1 MDHDPKKLH
10 DRALE
15 YHEHPVPGKIKI
27 VLTKSAETADDL
39 TLAYSPGVAEPVREI
54 AKNPADAYRY
64 TGKGNS
70 VAIIS
75 NGTAILGLGA
85 LGPLASKPVMEGK
98 ALLFNRFAHI
108 NAIDIEVDNK
118 SVEDFITT
126 VEAIAE
132 TFGGINLEDIK
143 APECFIIER
152 ELQKRCHIPI
162 FHDDQHGTA
171 IVTTAGILNAV
182 ELQGKKIE
190 DCKVVCVGAGAAG
203 VACSDFLIACG
214 AKKENFFMIDRHGVI
229 RSDRP
234 QWNNGEKPRFVNDSG
249 PKTLQEAI
257 KDADI
262 MLGVSGPGLVT
273 EEDVKSMADKAV
285 IFACSNPDPEVDPAI
300 IRQVRPDIIIGTG
313 RSDYPNQIN
322 NVLCFPFLFRG
333 TLDVRATCINTEMM
347 KAAMNALREVAKL
360 PVPPEVVKAAQV
372 DHLEYGRDYLIPK
385 PMDPRLYTHVS
396 RAVAE
401 AAVKSGVAQ
410 IPLPEHY
417 MEEYFFGIKAQ

>member
-1 MDHDPKKLH
+1 MSHDAKLLH
-10 DRALE
+10 DRALA
-15 YHEHPVPGKIKI
+15 YHENPVPGKIKI
-27 VLTKSAETADDL
+27 EITKPAETADDL

-54 AKNPADAYRY
+54 AKDPENAYRY

-75 NGTAILGLGA
+75 NGTAILGLGN

-98 ALLFNRFAHI
+98 ALLFKRFADI

-126 VEAIAE
+126 VECIAN
-132 TFGGINLEDIK
+132 TFGGVNLEDIK
-143 APECFIIER
+143 APECFEIER
-152 ELQKRCHIPI
+152 ELIKRCKVPI

-203 VACSDFLIACG
+203 IACSDFLIKCG
-214 AKKENFFMIDRHGVI
+214 AKKENFFMVDRHGVI

-234 QWNNGEKPRFVNDSG
+234 QYNNGEKPRFINDAG
-249 PKTLQEAI
+249 PKTLKEAMEN
-257 KDADI
+257 ADVL
-262 MLGVSGPGLVT
+262 LGVSGPGLIDDQEVIH
-273 EEDVKSMADKAV
+273 MAKNAV
-285 IFACSNPDPEVDPAI
+285 IFACSNPDPEVDPE
-300 IRQVRPDIIIGTG
+300 VVSKLRPDIIMGTG

-322 NVLCFPFLFRG
+322 NVLCFPYLFRG
-333 TLDVRATCINTEMM
+333 ALDVRATCINTEMM
-347 KAAMNALREVAKL
+347 KAAMNALRNLAKG
-360 PVPPEVVKAAQV
+360 PVPAEVVKAAQV

-385 PMDPRLYTHVS
+385 PMDARLKEKLS
-396 RAVAE
+396 SAVAK
-401 AAVKSGVAQ
+401 AAVDSGVAQ
-410 IPLPEHY
+410 IPLPDCY
-417 MEEYFFGIKAQ
+417 K

>member
-1 MDHDPKKLH
+1 MSHDAKLLH
-10 DRALE
+10 DRALA
-15 YHEHPVPGKIKI
+15 YHENPVPGKIKI
-27 VLTKSAETADDL
+27 EITKPAETADDL

-54 AKNPADAYRY
+54 AKDPENAYRY

-75 NGTAILGLGA
+75 NGTAILGLGN

-98 ALLFNRFAHI
+98 ALLFKRFADI

-126 VEAIAE
+126 VECIAN
-132 TFGGINLEDIK
+132 TFGGVNLEDIK
-143 APECFIIER
+143 APECFEIEC
-152 ELQKRCHIPI
+152 ELIKRCKVPI

-203 VACSDFLIACG
+203 IACSDFLIKCG
-214 AKKENFFMIDRHGVI
+214 AKKENFFMVDRHGVI

-234 QWNNGEKPRFVNDSG
+234 QYNNGEKPRFINDAG
-249 PKTLQEAI
+249 PKTLKEAMEN
-257 KDADI
+257 ADVL
-262 MLGVSGPGLVT
+262 LGVSGPGLIDDQEVIH
-273 EEDVKSMADKAV
+273 MAKNAV
-285 IFACSNPDPEVDPAI
+285 IFACSNPDPEVDPE
-300 IRQVRPDIIIGTG
+300 VVSKLRPDIIMGTG

-322 NVLCFPFLFRG
+322 NVLCFPYLFRG
-333 TLDVRATCINTEMM
+333 ALDVRATCINTEMM
-347 KAAMNALREVAKL
+347 KAAMNALRNLAKE
-360 PVPPEVVKAAQV
+360 PVPAEVVKAAQV

-385 PMDPRLYTHVS
+385 PMDARLKEKLS
-396 RAVAE
+396 SAVAK
-401 AAVKSGVAQ
+401 AAVDSGVAQ
-410 IPLPEHY
+410 IPLPDCY
-417 MEEYFFGIKAQ
+417 K

>member
-1 MDHDPKKLH
+1 MSHDAKLLH
-10 DRALE
+10 DRALA
-15 YHEHPVPGKIKI
+15 YHENPVPGKIKI
-27 VLTKSAETADDL
+27 EITKPAETADDL

-54 AKNPADAYRY
+54 AKDPENAYRY

-75 NGTAILGLGA
+75 NGTAILGLGN

-98 ALLFNRFAHI
+98 ALLFKRFADI

-126 VEAIAE
+126 VECIAN
-132 TFGGINLEDIK
+132 TFGGVNLEDIK
-143 APECFIIER
+143 APECFEIER
-152 ELQKRCHIPI
+152 ELIKRCKVPI

-203 VACSDFLIACG
+203 VACSDFLIKCG
-214 AKKENFFMIDRHGVI
+214 AKKENFFMVDRHGVI

-234 QWNNGEKPRFVNDSG
+234 QYNNGEKPRFINDAG
-249 PKTLQEAI
+249 PKTLKEAMEN
-257 KDADI
+257 ADVL
-262 MLGVSGPGLVT
+262 LGVSGPGLIDDQEVIH
-273 EEDVKSMADKAV
+273 MAKNAV
-285 IFACSNPDPEVDPAI
+285 IFACSNPDPEVDPE
-300 IRQVRPDIIIGTG
+300 VVSKLRPDIIMGTG

-322 NVLCFPFLFRG
+322 NVLCFPYLFRG
-333 TLDVRATCINTEMM
+333 ALDVRATCINTEMM
-347 KAAMNALREVAKL
+347 KAAMNALRNLAKE
-360 PVPPEVVKAAQV
+360 PVPAEVVKAAQV

-385 PMDPRLYTHVS
+385 PMDARLKEKLS
-396 RAVAE
+396 SAVTK
-401 AAVKSGVAQ
+401 AAVDSGVAQ
-410 IPLPEHY
+410 IPLPDCY
-417 MEEYFFGIKAQ
+417 K

>member
-1 MDHDPKKLH
+1 MSHDAKLLH
-10 DRALE
+10 DRALA
-15 YHEHPVPGKIKI
+15 YHENPVPGKIKI
-27 VLTKSAETADDL
+27 EITKPAETADDL

-54 AKNPADAYRY
+54 AKDPENAYRY

-75 NGTAILGLGA
+75 NGTAILGLGN

-98 ALLFNRFAHI
+98 ALLFKRFADI

-126 VEAIAE
+126 VECIAN
-132 TFGGINLEDIK
+132 TFGGVNLEDIK
-143 APECFIIER
+143 APECFEIER
-152 ELQKRCHIPI
+152 ELIKRCKVPI

-203 VACSDFLIACG
+203 IACSDFLIKCG
-214 AKKENFFMIDRHGVI
+214 AKKENFFMVDRHGVI

-234 QWNNGEKPRFVNDSG
+234 QYNNGEKPRFVNDAG
-249 PKTLQEAI
+249 PKTLKEAMEN
-257 KDADI
+257 ADVL
-262 MLGVSGPGLVT
+262 LGVSGPGLIDDQEVIH
-273 EEDVKSMADKAV
+273 MAKNAV
-285 IFACSNPDPEVDPAI
+285 IFACSNPDPEVDPE
-300 IRQVRPDIIIGTG
+300 VVSKLRPDIIMGTG

-322 NVLCFPFLFRG
+322 NVLCFPYLFRG
-333 TLDVRATCINTEMM
+333 ALDVRATCINTEMM
-347 KAAMNALREVAKL
+347 KAAMNALRNLAKE
-360 PVPPEVVKAAQV
+360 PVPAEVVKAAQV

-385 PMDPRLYTHVS
+385 PMDARLKEKLS
-396 RAVAE
+396 SAVAK
-401 AAVKSGVAQ
+401 AAVDSGVAQ
-410 IPLPEHY
+410 IPLPDCY
-417 MEEYFFGIKAQ
+417 K

>member
-1 MDHDPKKLH
+1 MSHDAKLLH
-10 DRALE
+10 DRALA
-15 YHEHPVPGKIKI
+15 YHENPVPGKIKI
-27 VLTKSAETADDL
+27 EITKPAETADDL

-54 AKNPADAYRY
+54 AKDPENAYRY

-75 NGTAILGLGA
+75 NGTAILGLGN

-98 ALLFNRFAHI
+98 ALLFKRFADI

-126 VEAIAE
+126 VECIAN
-132 TFGGINLEDIK
+132 TFGGVNLEDIK
-143 APECFIIER
+143 APECFEIER
-152 ELQKRCHIPI
+152 ELIKRCKVPI

-203 VACSDFLIACG
+203 VACSDFLIKWG
-214 AKKENFFMIDRHGVI
+214 AKKENFFMVDRHGVI

-234 QWNNGEKPRFVNDSG
+234 QYNNGEKPRFINDAG
-249 PKTLQEAI
+249 PKTLKEAMEN
-257 KDADI
+257 ADVL
-262 MLGVSGPGLVT
+262 LGVSGPGLIDDQEVIH
-273 EEDVKSMADKAV
+273 MAKNAV
-285 IFACSNPDPEVDPAI
+285 IFACSNPDPEVDPE
-300 IRQVRPDIIIGTG
+300 VVSKLRPDIIMGTG

-322 NVLCFPFLFRG
+322 NVLCFPYLFRG
-333 TLDVRATCINTEMM
+333 ALDVRATCINTEMM
-347 KAAMNALREVAKL
+347 KAAMNALRNLAKE
-360 PVPPEVVKAAQV
+360 PVPAEVVKAAQV

-385 PMDPRLYTHVS
+385 PMDARLKEKLS
-396 RAVAE
+396 SAVAK
-401 AAVKSGVAQ
+401 AAVDSGVAQ
-410 IPLPEHY
+410 IPLPDCY
-417 MEEYFFGIKAQ
+417 K

>member
-1 MDHDPKKLH
+1 MSHDAKLLH
-10 DRALE
+10 DRALA
-15 YHEHPVPGKIKI
+15 YHENPVPGKIKI
-27 VLTKSAETADDL
+27 EITKPAETADDL

-54 AKNPADAYRY
+54 AKDPENAYRY

-75 NGTAILGLGA
+75 NGTAILGLGN

-98 ALLFNRFAHI
+98 ALLFKRFADI

-126 VEAIAE
+126 VECIAN
-132 TFGGINLEDIK
+132 TFGGVNLEDIK
-143 APECFIIER
+143 APECFEIER
-152 ELQKRCHIPI
+152 ELIKRCKVPI

-203 VACSDFLIACG
+203 IACSDFLIKCG
-214 AKKENFFMIDRHGVI
+214 AKKENFFMVDRHGVI

-234 QWNNGEKPRFVNDSG
+234 QYNNGEKPRFINDAG
-249 PKTLQEAI
+249 PKTLKEAMEN
-257 KDADI
+257 ADVL
-262 MLGVSGPGLVT
+262 LGVSGPGLIDDQEVIH
-273 EEDVKSMADKAV
+273 MAKNAV
-285 IFACSNPDPEVDPAI
+285 IFACSNPDPEDDPE
-300 IRQVRPDIIIGTG
+300 VVSKLRPDIIMGTG

-322 NVLCFPFLFRG
+322 NVLCFPYLFRG
-333 TLDVRATCINTEMM
+333 ALDVRATCINTEMM
-347 KAAMNALREVAKL
+347 KAAMNALRNLAKE
-360 PVPPEVVKAAQV
+360 PVPAEVVKAAQV

-385 PMDPRLYTHVS
+385 PMDARLKEKLS
-396 RAVAE
+396 SAVAK
-401 AAVKSGVAQ
+401 AAVDSGVAQ
-410 IPLPEHY
+410 IPLPDCY
-417 MEEYFFGIKAQ
+417 K

>member
-1 MDHDPKKLH
+1 MSHDAKLLH
-10 DRALE
+10 DRALA
-15 YHEHPVPGKIKI
+15 YHENPVPGKIKI
-27 VLTKSAETADDL
+27 EITKPAETADDL

-54 AKNPADAYRY
+54 AKDPENAYRY

-75 NGTAILGLGA
+75 NGTAILGLGN

-98 ALLFNRFAHI
+98 ALLFKRFADI

-126 VEAIAE
+126 VECIAN
-132 TFGGINLEDIK
+132 TFGGVNLEDIK
-143 APECFIIER
+143 APECFEIER
-152 ELQKRCHIPI
+152 ELIKRCKVPI

-203 VACSDFLIACG
+203 IACSDFLIKCG
-214 AKKENFFMIDRHGVI
+214 AKKENFFMVDRHGVI

-234 QWNNGEKPRFVNDSG
+234 QYNNGEKPRFINDAG
-249 PKTLQEAI
+249 PKTLKEAMEN
-257 KDADI
+257 ADVL
-262 MLGVSGPGLVT
+262 LGVSGPGLIDDQEVIH
-273 EEDVKSMADKAV
+273 MAKNAV
-285 IFACSNPDPEVDPAI
+285 IFACSNPDPEVDPE
-300 IRQVRPDIIIGTG
+300 VVSKLRPDIIMGTG

-322 NVLCFPFLFRG
+322 NVLCFPYLFRG
-333 TLDVRATCINTEMM
+333 ALDVRATCINTEMM
-347 KAAMNALREVAKL
+347 KAAMNALRNLAKE
-360 PVPPEVVKAAQV
+360 PVPAEVVKAAQV

-385 PMDPRLYTHVS
+385 PMDARLKEKLS
-396 RAVAE
+396 SAVAK
-401 AAVKSGVAQ
+401 AAVDSGVAQ
-410 IPLPEHY
+410 IPLPDCY
-417 MEEYFFGIKAQ
+417 K

>member
-1 MDHDPKKLH
+1 MSHDAKLLH
-10 DRALE
+10 DRALA
-15 YHEHPVPGKIKI
+15 YHENPVPGKIKI
-27 VLTKSAETADDL
+27 EITKPAETADDL

-54 AKNPADAYRY
+54 AKDPENAYRY

-75 NGTAILGLGA
+75 NGTAILGLGN

-98 ALLFNRFAHI
+98 ALLFKRFADI

-126 VEAIAE
+126 VECIAN
-132 TFGGINLEDIK
+132 TFGGVNLEDIK
-143 APECFIIER
+143 APECFEIER
-152 ELQKRCHIPI
+152 ELIKRCKVPI

-203 VACSDFLIACG
+203 IACSDFLIKCG
-214 AKKENFFMIDRHGVI
+214 AKKENFFMVDRHGVI

-234 QWNNGEKPRFVNDSG
+234 QYNNGEKPRFINDAG
-249 PKTLQEAI
+249 PKTLKEAMEN
-257 KDADI
+257 ADVL
-262 MLGVSGPGLVT
+262 LGVSGPGLIDDQEVIH
-273 EEDVKSMADKAV
+273 MAKNAV
-285 IFACSNPDPEVDPAI
+285 IFACSNPDPEVDPE
-300 IRQVRPDIIIGTG
+300 VVSKLRPDIIMGTG

-322 NVLCFPFLFRG
+322 NVLCFPYLFRG
-333 TLDVRATCINTEMM
+333 ALDVRATCINTEMM
-347 KAAMNALREVAKL
+347 KAAMNALRNLAKE
-360 PVPPEVVKAAQV
+360 PVPAEVVKAAQV

-385 PMDPRLYTHVS
+385 PMDARLKEKLS
-396 RAVAE
+396 SAVTK
-401 AAVKSGVAQ
+401 AAVDSGVAQ
-410 IPLPEHY
+410 IPLPDCY
-417 MEEYFFGIKAQ
+417 K

>member
-1 MDHDPKKLH
+1 MSHDAKLLH
-10 DRALE
+10 DRALA
-15 YHEHPVPGKIKI
+15 YHEKPVPGKIKI
-27 VLTKSAETADDL
+27 EITKPAETADDL

-54 AKNPADAYRY
+54 AKDPENAYRY

-75 NGTAILGLGA
+75 NGTAILGLGN

-98 ALLFNRFAHI
+98 ALLFKRFADI

-126 VEAIAE
+126 VECIAN
-132 TFGGINLEDIK
+132 TFGGVNLEDIK
-143 APECFIIER
+143 APECFEIER
-152 ELQKRCHIPI
+152 ELIKRCKVPI

-203 VACSDFLIACG
+203 IACSDFLIKCG
-214 AKKENFFMIDRHGVI
+214 AKKENFFMVDRHGVI

-234 QWNNGEKPRFVNDSG
+234 QYNNGEKPRFINDSG
-249 PKTLQEAI
+249 PKTLKEAMEN
-257 KDADI
+257 ANVL
-262 MLGVSGPGLVT
+262 LGVSGPGLIDDQEVIH
-273 EEDVKSMADKAV
+273 MAKNAV
-285 IFACSNPDPEVDPAI
+285 IFACSNPDPEVDPE
-300 IRQVRPDIIIGTG
+300 VVSKLRPDIIMGTG

-322 NVLCFPFLFRG
+322 NVLCFPYLFRG
-333 TLDVRATCINTEMM
+333 ALDVRATCINTEMM
-347 KAAMNALREVAKL
+347 KAAMNALRNLAKE
-360 PVPPEVVKAAQV
+360 PVPAEVVKAAQV

-385 PMDPRLYTHVS
+385 PMDARLKEKLS
-396 RAVAE
+396 SAVAK
-401 AAVKSGVAQ
+401 AAVDSGVAQ
-410 IPLPEHY
+410 IPLPDCY
-417 MEEYFFGIKAQ
+417 K

>member
-1 MDHDPKKLH
+1 MSHDAKLLH
-10 DRALE
+10 DRALA
-15 YHEHPVPGKIKI
+15 YHENPVPGKIKI
-27 VLTKSAETADDL
+27 EITKPAETADDL

-54 AKNPADAYRY
+54 AKDPENAYRY

-75 NGTAILGLGA
+75 NGTAILGLGN

-98 ALLFNRFAHI
+98 ALLFKRFADI

-126 VEAIAE
+126 VECIAN
-132 TFGGINLEDIK
+132 TFGGVNLEDIK
-143 APECFIIER
+143 APECFEIER
-152 ELQKRCHIPI
+152 ELIKRCKVPI

-203 VACSDFLIACG
+203 IACSDFLIKCG
-214 AKKENFFMIDRHGVI
+214 AKKENFFMVDRHGVI

-234 QWNNGEKPRFVNDSG
+234 QYNNGEKPRFINDAG
-249 PKTLQEAI
+249 PKTLKEAMEN
-257 KDADI
+257 ADVL
-262 MLGVSGPGLVT
+262 LGVSGPGLIDDQEVIH
-273 EEDVKSMADKAV
+273 MAKNAV
-285 IFACSNPDPEVDPAI
+285 IFACSNPAPEVDPE
-300 IRQVRPDIIIGTG
+300 VVSKLRPDIIMGTG

-322 NVLCFPFLFRG
+322 NVLCFPYLFRG
-333 TLDVRATCINTEMM
+333 ALDVRATCINTEMM
-347 KAAMNALREVAKL
+347 KAAMNALRNLAKE
-360 PVPPEVVKAAQV
+360 PVPAEVVKAAQV

-385 PMDPRLYTHVS
+385 PMDARLKEKLS
-396 RAVAE
+396 SAVAK
-401 AAVKSGVAQ
+401 AAVDSGVAQ
-410 IPLPEHY
+410 IPLPDCY
-417 MEEYFFGIKAQ
+417 K

>member
-1 MDHDPKKLH
+1 MSHDAKLLH
-10 DRALE
+10 DRALA
-15 YHEHPVPGKIKI
+15 YHENPVPGKIKI
-27 VLTKSAETADDL
+27 EITKPAETADDL

-54 AKNPADAYRY
+54 AKDPENAYRY

-75 NGTAILGLGA
+75 NGTAILGLGN

-98 ALLFNRFAHI
+98 ALLFKRFADI

-126 VEAIAE
+126 VECIAN
-132 TFGGINLEDIK
+132 TFGGVNLEDIK
-143 APECFIIER
+143 APECFEIER
-152 ELQKRCHIPI
+152 ELIKRCKVPI

-203 VACSDFLIACG
+203 IACSDFLIKCG
-214 AKKENFFMIDRHGVI
+214 AKKENFFMVDRHGVI

-234 QWNNGEKPRFVNDSG
+234 QYNNGEKPRFINDAG
-249 PKTLQEAI
+249 PKTLKEAMEN
-257 KDADI
+257 ADVL
-262 MLGVSGPGLVT
+262 LGVSGPGLIDDQEVIH
-273 EEDVKSMADKAV
+273 MAKNAV
-285 IFACSNPDPEVDPAI
+285 IFACSNPDPEVDPE
-300 IRQVRPDIIIGTG
+300 VVSKLRPDIIMGTG

-322 NVLCFPFLFRG
+322 NVLCFPYLFRG
-333 TLDVRATCINTEMM
+333 ALDVRATCINTEMM
-347 KAAMNALREVAKL
+347 KAAMNALRNLAKE
-360 PVPPEVVKAAQV
+360 PVPAEVVKAAQV

-385 PMDPRLYTHVS
+385 PMDARLKEKLS
-396 RAVAE
+396 SAVAKV
-401 AAVKSGVAQ
+401 AVDSGVAQ
-410 IPLPEHY
+410 IPLPDCY
-417 MEEYFFGIKAQ
+417 K

>member
-1 MDHDPKKLH
+1 MSESKKSLH
-10 DRALE
+10 DRALA
-15 YHEHPVPGKIKI
+15 YHENPTPGKIKI
-27 VLTKSAETADDL
+27 VITKPAETADDL

-54 AKNPADAYRY
+54 ADNPDNAYRF

-98 ALLFNRFAHI
+98 ALLFNRFAGI
-108 NAIDIEVDNK
+108 NAIDIEVNNK

-126 VEAIAE
+126 VECIAD

-152 ELQKRCHIPI
+152 ELIKRCKVPV

-190 DCKVVCVGAGAAG
+190 ECKVVCVGAGAAG
-203 VACSDFLIACG
+203 VACSQFLLDCG

-234 QWNNGEKPRFVNDSG
+234 QYNNGEKPRFINDAG
-249 PKTLQEAI
+249 PKTLAEAI

-262 MLGVSGPGLVT
+262 LLGVSGPGLVS
-273 EEDVKSMADKAV
+273 EDDVKSMAPKAI
-285 IFACSNPDPEVDPAI
+285 IFACSNPDPEVDPEVVH
-300 IRQVRPDIIIGTG
+300 RLRPDIIMGTG

-333 TLDVRATCINTEMM
+333 ALDVRATAINLEM
-347 KAAMNALREVAKL
+347 KQAAMEALRALAHE
-360 PVPPEVVKAAQV
+360 PVPAEVEKASGGQ
-372 DHLEYGRDYLIPK
+372 HLEYGPEYLIPK
-385 PMDPRLYTHVS
+385 PMDPRLLERVPK
-396 RAVAE
+396 AVAQ

-410 IPLPEHY
+410 VPLPDKY
-417 MEEYFFGIKAQ
+417 K

>member
-1 MDHDPKKLH
+1 MSHDAKLLH
-10 DRALE
+10 DRALA
-15 YHEHPVPGKIKI
+15 YHENPVPGKIKI
-27 VLTKSAETADDL
+27 EITKPAETADDL

-54 AKNPADAYRY
+54 AKDPENAYRY

-75 NGTAILGLGA
+75 NGTAILGLGN

-98 ALLFNRFAHI
+98 ALLFKRFADI

-126 VEAIAE
+126 VECIAN
-132 TFGGINLEDIK
+132 TFGGVNLEDIK
-143 APECFIIER
+143 APECFEIER
-152 ELQKRCHIPI
+152 ELIKHCKVPI

-203 VACSDFLIACG
+203 IACSDFLIKCG
-214 AKKENFFMIDRHGVI
+214 AKKENFFMVDRHGVI

-234 QWNNGEKPRFVNDSG
+234 QYNNGEKPRFINDAG
-249 PKTLQEAI
+249 PKTLKEAMEN
-257 KDADI
+257 ADVL
-262 MLGVSGPGLVT
+262 LGVSGPGLIDDQEVIH
-273 EEDVKSMADKAV
+273 MAKNAV
-285 IFACSNPDPEVDPAI
+285 IFACSNPDPEVDPE
-300 IRQVRPDIIIGTG
+300 VVSKLRPDIIMGTG

-322 NVLCFPFLFRG
+322 NVLCFPYLFRG
-333 TLDVRATCINTEMM
+333 ALDVRATCINTEMM
-347 KAAMNALREVAKL
+347 KAAMNALRNLAKE
-360 PVPPEVVKAAQV
+360 PVPAEVVKAAQV

-385 PMDPRLYTHVS
+385 PMDARLKEKLS
-396 RAVAE
+396 SAVAR
-401 AAVKSGVAQ
+401 AAVDSGVAQ
-410 IPLPEHY
+410 IPLPDCY
-417 MEEYFFGIKAQ
+417 K

>member
-1 MDHDPKKLH
+1 MSHDAKLLH
-10 DRALE
+10 DRALA
-15 YHEHPVPGKIKI
+15 YHENPVPGKIKI
-27 VLTKSAETADDL
+27 EITKPAETADDL

-54 AKNPADAYRY
+54 AKDPENAYRY

-75 NGTAILGLGA
+75 NGTAILGLGN

-98 ALLFNRFAHI
+98 ALLFKRFADI

-126 VEAIAE
+126 VECIAN
-132 TFGGINLEDIK
+132 TFGGVNLEDIK
-143 APECFIIER
+143 APECFEIER
-152 ELQKRCHIPI
+152 ELIKRCKVPI

-203 VACSDFLIACG
+203 IACSDFLIKCG
-214 AKKENFFMIDRHGVI
+214 AKKENFFMVDRHGVI

-234 QWNNGEKPRFVNDSG
+234 QYNNGEKPRFINDAG
-249 PKTLQEAI
+249 PKTLKEAMEN
-257 KDADI
+257 ADVL
-262 MLGVSGPGLVT
+262 LGVSGPGLIDDQEVIH
-273 EEDVKSMADKAV
+273 MAKNAV
-285 IFACSNPDPEVDPAI
+285 IFACSNPDPEVDPK
-300 IRQVRPDIIIGTG
+300 VVSKLRPDIIMGTG

-322 NVLCFPFLFRG
+322 NVLCFPYLFRG
-333 TLDVRATCINTEMM
+333 ALDVRATCINTEMM
-347 KAAMNALREVAKL
+347 KAAMNALRNLAKE
-360 PVPPEVVKAAQV
+360 PVPAEVVKAAQV

-385 PMDPRLYTHVS
+385 PMDARLKEKLS
-396 RAVAE
+396 SAVAK
-401 AAVKSGVAQ
+401 AAVDSGVAQ
-410 IPLPEHY
+410 IPLPDCY
-417 MEEYFFGIKAQ
+417 K

>member
-1 MDHDPKKLH
+1 MSHDAKLLH
-10 DRALE
+10 DRALA
-15 YHEHPVPGKIKI
+15 YHENPVPGKIKI
-27 VLTKSAETADDL
+27 EITKPAETADDL

-54 AKNPADAYRY
+54 AKDPENAYRY

-75 NGTAILGLGA
+75 NGTAILGLGN

-98 ALLFNRFAHI
+98 ALLFKRFADI

-126 VEAIAE
+126 VECIAN
-132 TFGGINLEDIK
+132 TFGGVNLEDIK
-143 APECFIIER
+143 APECFEIER
-152 ELQKRCHIPI
+152 ELIKRCKVPI

-203 VACSDFLIACG
+203 VACSDFLIKCG
-214 AKKENFFMIDRHGVI
+214 AKKENFFMVDRHGVI

-234 QWNNGEKPRFVNDSG
+234 QYNNGEKPRFINDAG
-249 PKTLQEAI
+249 PKTLKEAMEN
-257 KDADI
+257 ADVL
-262 MLGVSGPGLVT
+262 LGVSGPGLIDDQEVIH
-273 EEDVKSMADKAV
+273 MAKNAV
-285 IFACSNPDPEVDPAI
+285 IFACSNPDPEVDPE
-300 IRQVRPDIIIGTG
+300 VVSMLRPDIIMGTG

-322 NVLCFPFLFRG
+322 NVLCFPYLFRG
-333 TLDVRATCINTEMM
+333 ALDVRATCINTEMM
-347 KAAMNALREVAKL
+347 KAAMNALRNLAKE
-360 PVPPEVVKAAQV
+360 PVPAEVVKAAQV

-385 PMDPRLYTHVS
+385 PMDARLKEKLS
-396 RAVAE
+396 SAVAK
-401 AAVKSGVAQ
+401 AAVDSGVAQ
-410 IPLPEHY
+410 IPLPDCY
-417 MEEYFFGIKAQ
+417 K

>member
-1 MDHDPKKLH
+1 MSHDAKLLH
-10 DRALE
+10 DRALA
-15 YHEHPVPGKIKI
+15 YHENPVPGKIKI
-27 VLTKSAETADDL
+27 EITKPAETADDL

-54 AKNPADAYRY
+54 AKDPENAYRY

-75 NGTAILGLGA
+75 NGTAILGLGN

-98 ALLFNRFAHI
+98 ALLFKRFADI

-126 VEAIAE
+126 VECIAN
-132 TFGGINLEDIK
+132 TFGGVNLEDIK
-143 APECFIIER
+143 APECFEIER
-152 ELQKRCHIPI
+152 ELIKRCKVPI

-203 VACSDFLIACG
+203 IACSDFLIKCG
-214 AKKENFFMIDRHGVI
+214 AKKENFFMVDRHGVI

-234 QWNNGEKPRFVNDSG
+234 QYNNGEKPRFINDAG
-249 PKTLQEAI
+249 PKTLKEAMEN
-257 KDADI
+257 ADVL
-262 MLGVSGPGLVT
+262 LGVSGPGLIDDQEVIH
-273 EEDVKSMADKAV
+273 MAKNAV
-285 IFACSNPDPEVDPAI
+285 IFACSNPDPEVDPE
-300 IRQVRPDIIIGTG
+300 VVSKLRPDIIMGTG

-322 NVLCFPFLFRG
+322 NVLCFPYLFRG
-333 TLDVRATCINTEMM
+333 ALDVRATCINTEMM
-347 KAAMNALREVAKL
+347 KAAMNALRNLAKE
-360 PVPPEVVKAAQV
+360 PVPAEVVKAAQV

-385 PMDPRLYTHVS
+385 PMDARLKEKLS
-396 RAVAE
+396 SAVAR
-401 AAVKSGVAQ
+401 AAVDSGVAQ
-410 IPLPEHY
+410 ISLPDCY
-417 MEEYFFGIKAQ
+417 K

>member
-1 MDHDPKKLH
+1 MSHDAKLLH
-10 DRALE
+10 DRALA
-15 YHEHPVPGKIKI
+15 YHENPVPGKIKI
-27 VLTKSAETADDL
+27 EITKPAETADDL

-54 AKNPADAYRY
+54 AKDPENAYRY

-75 NGTAILGLGA
+75 NGTAILGLGN

-98 ALLFNRFAHI
+98 ALLFKRFADI

-126 VEAIAE
+126 VECIAN
-132 TFGGINLEDIK
+132 TFGGVNLEDIK
-143 APECFIIER
+143 APECFEIER
-152 ELQKRCHIPI
+152 ELIKRCKVPI

-203 VACSDFLIACG
+203 IACSDFLIKCG
-214 AKKENFFMIDRHGVI
+214 AKKENFFMVDRHSVI

-234 QWNNGEKPRFVNDSG
+234 QYNNGEKPRFINDAG
-249 PKTLQEAI
+249 PKTLKEAMEN
-257 KDADI
+257 ADVL
-262 MLGVSGPGLVT
+262 LGVSGPGLIDDQEVIH
-273 EEDVKSMADKAV
+273 MAKNAV
-285 IFACSNPDPEVDPAI
+285 IFACSNPDPEVDPE
-300 IRQVRPDIIIGTG
+300 VVSKLRPDIIMGTG

-322 NVLCFPFLFRG
+322 NVLCFPYLFRG
-333 TLDVRATCINTEMM
+333 ALDVRATCINTEMM
-347 KAAMNALREVAKL
+347 KAAMNALRNLAKE
-360 PVPPEVVKAAQV
+360 PVPAEVVKAAQV

-385 PMDPRLYTHVS
+385 PMDARLKEKLS
-396 RAVAE
+396 SAVAK
-401 AAVKSGVAQ
+401 AAVDSGVAQ
-410 IPLPEHY
+410 IPLPDCY
-417 MEEYFFGIKAQ
+417 K

>member
-1 MDHDPKKLH
+1 MSHDAKLLH
-10 DRALE
+10 DRALA
-15 YHEHPVPGKIKI
+15 YHENPVPGKIKI
-27 VLTKSAETADDL
+27 EITKPAETADDL

-54 AKNPADAYRY
+54 AKDPENAYRY

-75 NGTAILGLGA
+75 NGTAILGLGN

-98 ALLFNRFAHI
+98 ALLFKRFADI

-126 VEAIAE
+126 VECIAN
-132 TFGGINLEDIK
+132 TFGGVNLEDIK
-143 APECFIIER
+143 APECFEIER
-152 ELQKRCHIPI
+152 ELIKRCKVPI

-203 VACSDFLIACG
+203 VACSDFLIKCG
-214 AKKENFFMIDRHGVI
+214 AKKENFFMVDRHGVI

-234 QWNNGEKPRFVNDSG
+234 QYNNGEKPRFINDAG
-249 PKTLQEAI
+249 PKTLKEAMEN
-257 KDADI
+257 ADVL
-262 MLGVSGPGLVT
+262 LGVSGPGLIDDQEVIH
-273 EEDVKSMADKAV
+273 MAKNAV
-285 IFACSNPDPEVDPAI
+285 IFACSNPDPEVDPE
-300 IRQVRPDIIIGTG
+300 VVSKLRPDIIMGTG

-322 NVLCFPFLFRG
+322 NVLCFPYLFRG
-333 TLDVRATCINTEMM
+333 ALDVRATCINTEMM
-347 KAAMNALREVAKL
+347 KAAMNALRNLAKE
-360 PVPPEVVKAAQV
+360 PVPAEVVKAAQV

-385 PMDPRLYTHVS
+385 PMDARLKEKLS
-396 RAVAE
+396 SAVAK
-401 AAVKSGVAQ
+401 AAVDSGVAQ
-410 IPLPEHY
+410 IPLPDCY
-417 MEEYFFGIKAQ
+417 K

>member
-1 MDHDPKKLH
+1 MSHDAKLLH
-10 DRALE
+10 DRALA
-15 YHEHPVPGKIKI
+15 YHENPVPGKIKI
-27 VLTKSAETADDL
+27 EITKPAETADDL

-54 AKNPADAYRY
+54 AKDPENAYRY

-75 NGTAILGLGA
+75 NGTAILGLGN

-98 ALLFNRFAHI
+98 ALLFKRFADI

-126 VEAIAE
+126 VECIAN
-132 TFGGINLEDIK
+132 TFGGVNLEDIK
-143 APECFIIER
+143 APECFEIER
-152 ELQKRCHIPI
+152 ELIKRCKVPI

-203 VACSDFLIACG
+203 IACSDFLIKCG
-214 AKKENFFMIDRHGVI
+214 AKKENFFMVDRHGVI

-234 QWNNGEKPRFVNDSG
+234 QYNNGEKPRFINDAG
-249 PKTLQEAI
+249 PKTLKEAMEN
-257 KDADI
+257 ADVL
-262 MLGVSGPGLVT
+262 LGVSGPGLIDDQEVIH
-273 EEDVKSMADKAV
+273 MAKNAV
-285 IFACSNPDPEVDPAI
+285 IFACSNPDPEVDPE
-300 IRQVRPDIIIGTG
+300 VVSKLRPDIIMGTG

-322 NVLCFPFLFRG
+322 NVLCFPYLFRG
-333 TLDVRATCINTEMM
+333 ALDVRATCINTEMM
-347 KAAMNALREVAKL
+347 KAATNALRNLAKE
-360 PVPPEVVKAAQV
+360 PVPAEVVKAAQV

-385 PMDPRLYTHVS
+385 PMDARLKEKLS
-396 RAVAE
+396 SAVAK
-401 AAVKSGVAQ
+401 AAVDSGVAQ
-410 IPLPEHY
+410 IPLPDCY
-417 MEEYFFGIKAQ
+417 K

>member
-1 MDHDPKKLH
+1 VSHDAKLLH
-10 DRALE
+10 ERALA
-15 YHEHPVPGKIKI
+15 YHEKPVPGKIRI
-27 VLTKSAETADDL
+27 EITKPAETADDL

-54 AKNPADAYRY
+54 AKDPDNAYRY

-75 NGTAILGLGA
+75 NGTAILGLGN

-98 ALLFNRFAHI
+98 ALLFKRFAGI

-126 VEAIAE
+126 VECIAN
-132 TFGGINLEDIK
+132 TFGGVNLEDIK
-143 APECFIIER
+143 APECFEIER
-152 ELQKRCHIPI
+152 ELIKRCKVPI

-203 VACSDFLIACG
+203 IACSDFLIKCG
-214 AKKENFFMIDRHGVI
+214 AKKENFFMVDRHGVI

-234 QWNNGEKPRFVNDSG
+234 QYNNGEKPRFINDAG
-249 PKTLQEAI
+249 PKTLKEAMEN
-257 KDADI
+257 ADVL
-262 MLGVSGPGLVT
+262 LGVSGPGLIDDQEVIH
-273 EEDVKSMADKAV
+273 MAKNAV
-285 IFACSNPDPEVDPAI
+285 IFACSNPDPEVDPE
-300 IRQVRPDIIIGTG
+300 VVTKLRPDIIMGTG

-322 NVLCFPFLFRG
+322 NVLCFPYLFRG
-333 TLDVRATCINTEMM
+333 ALDVRATCINTEMM
-347 KAAMNALREVAKL
+347 KAAMNALRDLAKE
-360 PVPPEVVKAAQV
+360 PVPAEVVKAAQV

-385 PMDPRLYTHVS
+385 PMDARLKEKLS
-396 RAVAE
+396 AAVAK
-401 AAVKSGVAQ
+401 AAVDSGVAQ
-410 IPLPEHY
+410 IPLPDCY
-417 MEEYFFGIKAQ
+417 K

>member
-1 MDHDPKKLH
+1 MSHDAKLLH
-10 DRALE
+10 DRALA
-15 YHEHPVPGKIKI
+15 YHENPVPGKIKI
-27 VLTKSAETADDL
+27 EITKPAETADDL

-54 AKNPADAYRY
+54 AKDPENAYRY

-75 NGTAILGLGA
+75 NGTAILGLGN

-98 ALLFNRFAHI
+98 ALLFKRFADI

-126 VEAIAE
+126 VKCIAN
-132 TFGGINLEDIK
+132 TFGGVNLEDIK
-143 APECFIIER
+143 APECFEIER
-152 ELQKRCHIPI
+152 ELIKRCKVPI

-203 VACSDFLIACG
+203 IACSDFLIKCG
-214 AKKENFFMIDRHGVI
+214 AKKENFFMVDRHGVI

-234 QWNNGEKPRFVNDSG
+234 QYNNGEKPRFINDAG
-249 PKTLQEAI
+249 PKTLKEAMEN
-257 KDADI
+257 ADVL
-262 MLGVSGPGLVT
+262 LGVSGPGLIDDQEVIH
-273 EEDVKSMADKAV
+273 MAKNAV
-285 IFACSNPDPEVDPAI
+285 IFACSNPDPEVDPE
-300 IRQVRPDIIIGTG
+300 VVSKLRPDIIMGTG

-322 NVLCFPFLFRG
+322 NVLCFPYLFRG
-333 TLDVRATCINTEMM
+333 ALDVRATCINTEMM
-347 KAAMNALREVAKL
+347 KAAMNALRNLAKE
-360 PVPPEVVKAAQV
+360 PVPAEVVKAAQV

-385 PMDPRLYTHVS
+385 PMDARLKEKLS
-396 RAVAE
+396 SAVAK
-401 AAVKSGVAQ
+401 AAVDSGVAQ
-410 IPLPEHY
+410 IPLPDCY
-417 MEEYFFGIKAQ
+417 K

>member
-1 MDHDPKKLH
+1 MSHDAKLLH
-10 DRALE
+10 ERALA
-15 YHEHPVPGKIKI
+15 YHEKPVPGKIRI
-27 VLTKSAETADDL
+27 EITKPAETADDL

-54 AKNPADAYRY
+54 AKDPDNAYRY

-75 NGTAILGLGA
+75 NGTAILGLGN

-98 ALLFNRFAHI
+98 ALLFKRFAGI

-126 VEAIAE
+126 VECIAN
-132 TFGGINLEDIK
+132 TFGGVNLEDIK
-143 APECFIIER
+143 APECFEIER
-152 ELQKRCHIPI
+152 ELIKRCKVPI

-203 VACSDFLIACG
+203 IACSDFLIKCG
-214 AKKENFFMIDRHGVI
+214 AKKENFFMVDRHGVI

-234 QWNNGEKPRFVNDSG
+234 QYNNGEKPRFINDAG
-249 PKTLQEAI
+249 PKTLKEAMEN
-257 KDADI
+257 ADVL
-262 MLGVSGPGLVT
+262 LGVSGPGLIDDQEVIH
-273 EEDVKSMADKAV
+273 MAKNAV
-285 IFACSNPDPEVDPAI
+285 IFACSNPDPEVDPE
-300 IRQVRPDIIIGTG
+300 VVTKLRPDIIMGTG

-322 NVLCFPFLFRG
+322 NVLCFPYLFRG
-333 TLDVRATCINTEMM
+333 ALDVRATCINTEMM
-347 KAAMNALREVAKL
+347 KAAMNALRDLAKE
-360 PVPPEVVKAAQV
+360 PVPAEVVKAAQV

-385 PMDPRLYTHVS
+385 PMDARLKEKLS
-396 RAVAE
+396 AAVAK
-401 AAVKSGVAQ
+401 AAVDSGVAQ
-410 IPLPEHY
+410 IPLPDCY
-417 MEEYFFGIKAQ
+417 K

>member
-1 MDHDPKKLH
+1 MSHDAKLLH
-10 DRALE
+10 DRALA
-15 YHEHPVPGKIKI
+15 YHENPVPGKIKI
-27 VLTKSAETADDL
+27 EITKPAETADDL

-54 AKNPADAYRY
+54 AKDPENAYRY

-75 NGTAILGLGA
+75 NGTAILGLGN

-98 ALLFNRFAHI
+98 ALLFKRFADI

-126 VEAIAE
+126 VECIAN
-132 TFGGINLEDIK
+132 TFGGVNLEDIK
-143 APECFIIER
+143 APECFEIER
-152 ELQKRCHIPI
+152 ELIKRCKVPI

-203 VACSDFLIACG
+203 IACSDFLIKCG
-214 AKKENFFMIDRHGVI
+214 AKKENFFMVDRHGVI

-234 QWNNGEKPRFVNDSG
+234 QYNNGEKPRFINDAG
-249 PKTLQEAI
+249 PKTLKEAMEN
-257 KDADI
+257 ANVL
-262 MLGVSGPGLVT
+262 LGVSGPGLIDDQEVIH
-273 EEDVKSMADKAV
+273 MAKNAV
-285 IFACSNPDPEVDPAI
+285 IFACSNPDPEVDPE
-300 IRQVRPDIIIGTG
+300 VVSKLRPDIIMGTG

-322 NVLCFPFLFRG
+322 NVLCFPYLFRG
-333 TLDVRATCINTEMM
+333 ALDVRATCINTEMM
-347 KAAMNALREVAKL
+347 KAAMNALRNLAKE
-360 PVPPEVVKAAQV
+360 PVPAEVVKAAQV

-385 PMDPRLYTHVS
+385 PMDARLKEKLS
-396 RAVAE
+396 SAVAK
-401 AAVKSGVAQ
+401 AAVDSGVAQ
-410 IPLPEHY
+410 IPLPDCY
-417 MEEYFFGIKAQ
+417 K

>member
-1 MDHDPKKLH
+1 MSHDAKLLH
-10 DRALE
+10 DRALA
-15 YHEHPVPGKIKI
+15 YHENPVPGKIKI
-27 VLTKSAETADDL
+27 EITKPAETADDL

-54 AKNPADAYRY
+54 AKDPENAYRY

-75 NGTAILGLGA
+75 NGTAILGLGN

-98 ALLFNRFAHI
+98 ALLFKRFADI

-126 VEAIAE
+126 VECIAN
-132 TFGGINLEDIK
+132 TFGGVNLEDIK
-143 APECFIIER
+143 APECFEIER
-152 ELQKRCHIPI
+152 ELIKRCKVPI

-203 VACSDFLIACG
+203 IACSDFLIKCG
-214 AKKENFFMIDRHGVI
+214 AKKENFFMVDRHGVI

-234 QWNNGEKPRFVNDSG
+234 QYNNGEKPRFINDAG
-249 PKTLQEAI
+249 PKTLKEAMEN
-257 KDADI
+257 ADVL
-262 MLGVSGPGLVT
+262 LGVSGPGLIDDQEVIH
-273 EEDVKSMADKAV
+273 MAKNAV
-285 IFACSNPDPEVDPAI
+285 IFACSNPDPEVDPE
-300 IRQVRPDIIIGTG
+300 VVSKLRPDIIMGTG

-322 NVLCFPFLFRG
+322 NVLCFPYLFRG
-333 TLDVRATCINTEMM
+333 ALDVRATCINTEMM
-347 KAAMNALREVAKL
+347 KAAMNALRNLAKE
-360 PVPPEVVKAAQV
+360 PVPVEVVKAAQV

-385 PMDPRLYTHVS
+385 PMDARLKEKLS
-396 RAVAE
+396 SAVAK
-401 AAVKSGVAQ
+401 AAVDSGVAQ
-410 IPLPEHY
+410 IPLPDCY
-417 MEEYFFGIKAQ
+417 K